1 MEKGSE
7 LAGRL
12 LKINDI
18 HPIIKD
24 TLISQQQDIFFLR
37 KKLMELTMTITS
49 LIDSYSIL
57 VNANDAMM
65 NEEKRRMRENYNSLA
80 KDEELS
86 NG

>member
-49 LIDSYSIL
+49 LIDSYSVL

>member
-37 KKLMELTMTITS
+37 KKLMELTMTLTT

-65 NEEKRRMRENYNSLA
+65 NEEKRRMRENYNSLT

>member
-37 KKLMELTMTITS
+37 KKLMELTMTITA
-49 LIDSYSIL
+49 LVDSYNVL

-65 NEEKRRMRENYNSLA
+65 NEEKRRMRESYNSLA

>member
-37 KKLMELTMTITS
+37 KKLMELTMTITA
-49 LIDSYSIL
+49 LVDSYNVL